1 MSLFLCMYFVVVV
14 ENMTFKII
22 MCFNSGNQ
30 ISPFPRACL
39 FFLLFFILIVLYSP
53 FAEDQPEMET
63 KGLPRS
69 FLSFSQGTHSHVLI
83 FFIYAVVF
91 KCPSL

>member
-1 MSLFLCMYFVVVV
+1 MVTLEIRFPPSLGLA
-14 ENMTFKII
+14 
-22 MCFNSGNQ
+22 CFSY
-30 ISPFPRACL
+30 
-39 FFLLFFILIVLYSP
+39 LFFILIVVHSP

-69 FLSFSQGTHSHVLI
+69 FLSLSQGTHSHFLI
-83 FFIYAVVF
+83 FFLYAVIF